1 MKNKKLLWIT
11 SAVTLLPILA
21 GIVLWNRLP
30 ERMPIHF
37 GASGQADG
45 WSGKALAVLGLP
57 MLMLAAQWLMFLL
70 TKLDRKSWENNAK
83 IMHITLWIVP
93 VLSLVTNGMV
103 YSAALDAQWNITRI
117 MLVLMGRW
125 RRVRRGDVIICRYP
139 GRGRRFFVKRAV
151 GVPGDEISR
160 TGGVTLLNGE
170 SLDARAYVYRS
181 EYQYTLG
188 EDEYFCVG
196 DNRANSHD
204 SRDWQRMGA
213 NQVGPISR
221 KRIYGV
227 AKRVIWP
234 PAAWK
239 AIGRGYA
246 FEGVPPVADT
256 EEPLPDTETITE
268 GGDTNGNQKA
278 D

>member
-1 MKNKKLLWIT
+1 MIGIIIEAAAYLAAAAAIAWLLRTYVAALVIVKGNSMAPTLKN
-11 SAVTLLPILA
+11 
-21 GIVLWNRLP
+21 
-30 ERMPIHF
+30 
-37 GASGQADG
+37 GQI
-45 WSGKALAVLGLP
+45 
-57 MLMLAAQWLMFLL
+57 MLA
-70 TKLDRKSWENNAK
+70 
-83 IMHITLWIVP
+83 
-93 VLSLVTNGMV
+93 
-103 YSAALDAQWNITRI
+103 
-117 MLVLMGRW
+117 LMGRW

-151 GVPGDEISR
+151 GVPGDEICR

-239 AIGRGYA
+239 AVGRGYA

-256 EEPLPDTETITE
+256 EESLPDTETITE